1 MGREEQAEM
10 REKAK
15 KRKTGRTDG
24 QDERNK
30 KNKGGKRAFLTLN
43 NDTTI
48 GLCFLFSAD

>member
-1 MGREEQAEM
+1 M

-24 QDERNK
+24 QDDRKPK
-30 KNKGGKRAFLTLN
+30 KKQRRKRAFLTPN

-48 GLCFLFSAD
+48 ALCFLFSAD

>member
-1 MGREEQAEM
+1 M

-24 QDERNK
+24 QDDRNK
-30 KNKGGKRAFLTLN
+30 KKQRGKIAFLTPN